1 MHMRRMHI
9 SMGIMLK
16 VLLIRALSFPFGNV
30 AIIAQGS
37 VPVNRFL
44 KTPIVFLL
52 YLHFVHVLEKLRPT
66 IANFAHSAYNRERTK

>member
-1 MHMRRMHI
+1 MEIYETKQADFWVRENMHMRRMHI

-37 VPVNRFL
+37 APVNRFL

-52 YLHFVHVLEKLRPT
+52 YLHFVHVLEKL
-66 IANFAHSAYNRERTK
+66 